1 MLPSL
6 AQLPTGG
13 PGPGAFEEDFK
24 RTFYEPDLRV
34 ASGKL
39 EARPKPNEVRNGRVV
54 DRNGDPLNVMDD
66 AERWRRRTLERMR
79 RRDRAAQRGL
89 DARQLRTTHR
99 TDPIPP
105 VDWGPMGYE
114 VQADDSLRLVFA
126 SEMGVPKKSVP
137 PEAVRAAVRDATGRS
152 SADLARTVRT
162 ISDTDGGATLGWWG
176 FRDRLRKA
184 VPALAAVGVVGA
196 GWIVGA
202 LYNLYLLKEEAE
214 QMVKMEQ
221 LEQMEQMEQMEQP
234 SEWLDW
240 NSITGSLSATSATSA
255 RDKRLDKILI
265 GRKRH

>member
-6 AQLPTGG
+6 SQLPVGA
-13 PGPGAFEEDFK
+13 PGPLTLERDFAPMFPPPEVK
-24 RTFYEPDLRV
+24 PPPGV
-34 ASGKL
+34 
-39 EARPKPNEVRNGRVV
+39 KPNDVCNGRVV
-54 DRNGDPLNVMDD
+54 DEKGNPQHIMDE
-66 AERWRRRTLERMR
+66 AERWRRVQLERMER
-79 RRDRAAQRGL
+79 RRAASKYQPP
-89 DARQLRTTHR
+89 THR
-99 TDPIPP
+99 TSPIPP
-105 VDWGPMGYE
+105 VPWENGVE
-114 VQADDSLRLVFA
+114 VLADGALVNVLA
-126 SEMGVPKKSVP
+126 STLEV
-137 PEAVRAAVRDATGRS
+137 PEAEVSVECVRAAVRNATGRS

-162 ISDTDGGATLGWWG
+162 ISDTDGGAKLGWSG
-176 FRDRLRKA
+176 FSDRLRKA

-214 QMVKMEQ
+214 QVV
-221 LEQMEQMEQMEQP
+221 QMEQMEQMEQP

>member
-6 AQLPTGG
+6 AQLPTGA
-13 PGPGAFEEDFK
+13 PGNGAFEGDFK

-34 ASGKL
+34 ASGKR
-39 EARPKPNEVRNGRVV
+39 EARPKPNEVGYGRVV
-54 DRNGDPLNVMDD
+54 DRNGDALNVMDD
-66 AERWRRRTLERMR
+66 AERWRRVTLERMR
-79 RRDRAAQRGL
+79 RRALAQRRGL
-89 DARQLRTTHR
+89 DTRQLRTMHR

-105 VDWGPMGYE
+105 VPWGPMGYE
-114 VQADDSLRLVFA
+114 VQADESLRLVFA
-126 SEMGVPKKSVP
+126 SEMGVPKESVP

-162 ISDTDGGATLGWWG
+162 ISDTDGGKTLGWWG
-176 FRDRLRKA
+176 FGDRLRKA

-202 LYNLYLLKEEAE
+202 LYNAYLLKEEAE
-214 QMVKMEQ
+214 QMM
-221 LEQMEQMEQMEQP
+221 QMEQMEQMEQP

-255 RDKRLDKILI
+255 RDARLDKVLI
-265 GRKRH
+265 GRKRY